1 MEPTYDVQLAKTLRG
16 IDFGRRMPPLWNEF
30 DALSRVPLMV
40 LRGENSDLLSEATLT
55 AMHARRGGMETF
67 VVPEQGHAPILS
79 GAELIGKIAGFAA
92 ACEPERP
99 TV

>member
-1 MEPTYDVQLAKTLRG
+1 
-16 IDFGRRMPPLWNEF
+16 
-30 DALSRVPLMV
+30 
-40 LRGENSDLLSEATLT
+40 
-55 AMHARRGGMETF
+55 METF

-79 GAELIGKIAGFAA
+79 GAELIGRIAGFAA